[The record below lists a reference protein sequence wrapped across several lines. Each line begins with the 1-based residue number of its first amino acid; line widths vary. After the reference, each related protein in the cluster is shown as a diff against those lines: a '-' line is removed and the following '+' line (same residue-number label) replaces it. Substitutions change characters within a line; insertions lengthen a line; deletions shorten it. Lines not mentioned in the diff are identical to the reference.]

1 MQEDRILLRGVDRHQ
16 AYSPSCKVSLNLC
29 VHALS
34 DLKATVMT
42 FSSATASTPRFN
54 FQNAGDTAMREM
66 EAFRNV
72 AFFISNATM
81 TPVEIRMNLFTWSWE
96 LVCDFSKR
104 PVFRFHP
111 HSSLRKTETK
121 PNDLPLH

>member
-1 MQEDRILLRGVDRHQ
+1 MQEDRILLRGVNRHQ

-54 FQNAGDTAMREM
+54 FQNAGDTAMRQM

-72 AFFISNATM
+72 ACLYQM
-81 TPVEIRMNLFTWSWE
+81 QQ
-96 LVCDFSKR
+96 
-104 PVFRFHP
+104 
-111 HSSLRKTETK
+111 
-121 PNDLPLH
+121 